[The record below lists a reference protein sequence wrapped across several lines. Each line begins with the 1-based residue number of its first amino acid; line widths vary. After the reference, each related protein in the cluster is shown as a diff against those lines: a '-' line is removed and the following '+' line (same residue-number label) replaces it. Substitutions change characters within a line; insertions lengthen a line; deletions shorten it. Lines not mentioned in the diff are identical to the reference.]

1 MITKTLAPFSGVKL
15 FAIIENTLP
24 CPSCRAV
31 LLWSGGTAYTE
42 NAEDRWMPSLATA
55 EGSGSAPDIP
65 RR

>member
-1 MITKTLAPFSGVKL
+1 MENPV
-15 FAIIENTLP
+15 FATPPPPHIL
-24 CPSCRAV
+24 
-31 LLWSGGTAYTE
+31 E